1 MVPGRTVLWKSRG
14 PVIGRKGWQGGGEE
28 RLEVR
33 DPIYGLIEYGDLEE
47 KIINHRIVQRLRN
60 IKQLA
65 MAHLVYPGA
74 LHTRFDHSLGVMH
87 IAGVMGKSLG
97 LDEDACQLLRL
108 AGLLHDVGHGP
119 FSHVCEQVMQTNA
132 SPESIKGI
140 HTDQFHEA
148 LTVRIIGEYLGKLIP
163 DMYKGELISIF
174 QKTNKVNLIKSIIT
188 GPIDA
193 DKIDYL
199 LRDSYFTGV
208 KYGVFDRHKVIESLR
223 RVELG
228 SCQEQVGISEEGIF
242 AVEQLLLGR
251 YHMRMQVSGHRIRR
265 IADAMLVR
273 AINLALQ
280 ENLASVERVFL
291 VNTTDLKDF
300 LEQDDN
306 TLLEL
311 ILAQSQGPARDL
323 VLRLKERR
331 LLKEAFSIPISE
343 AAFRDH
349 VDLVNVR
356 ELDGVKIE
364 RAEERLAEMWQM
376 PRELVIVD
384 KQSIKNPTYKDPVPK
399 LDPNSIMVLV
409 NVEKPIRKDFPQVSA
424 VFKNLQE
431 PFMEGL
437 YVYAP
442 LEGSKEERKAFCKK
456 HKEKILEVILQ
467 VAKEGE

>member
-1 MVPGRTVLWKSRG
+1 
-14 PVIGRKGWQGGGEE
+14 
-28 RLEVR
+28 
-33 DPIYGLIEYGDLEE
+33 
-47 KIINHRIVQRLRN
+47 
-60 IKQLA
+60 
-65 MAHLVYPGA
+65 
-74 LHTRFDHSLGVMH
+74 
-87 IAGVMGKSLG
+87 
-97 LDEDACQLLRL
+97 
-108 AGLLHDVGHGP
+108 
-119 FSHVCEQVMQTNA
+119 
-132 SPESIKGI
+132 
-140 HTDQFHEA
+140 
-148 LTVRIIGEYLGKLIP
+148 
-163 DMYKGELISIF
+163 
-174 QKTNKVNLIKSIIT
+174 
-188 GPIDA
+188 
-193 DKIDYL
+193 
-199 LRDSYFTGV
+199 
-208 KYGVFDRHKVIESLR
+208 
-223 RVELG
+223 
-228 SCQEQVGISEEGIF
+228 
-242 AVEQLLLGR
+242 
-251 YHMRMQVSGHRIRR
+251 MQVYGHRIRR

-280 ENLASVERVFL
+280 ENLASVKRVFL
-291 VNTTDLKDF
+291 VNTTELNDF

-311 ILAQSQGPARDL
+311 ILAQSRGPARDL

-331 LLKEAFSIPISE
+331 LLKEVFSIPISE
-343 AAFRDH
+343 SAFRDH

-356 ELDGVKIE
+356 ELDDVKIK

-409 NVEKPIRKDFPQVSA
+409 NVDEKPVRKDFPQVSA